1 MRCDRIAYA
10 KLTPI
15 LRGTYAA
22 QTSLTP
28 RCPGPLSARLSL
40 DRVTRGYFARSTS
53 RREGPSGRMGADN
66 AGLWCPPQ
74 EARVARGAHPERAA
88 RVAWGRGM
96 WALAWASGAR
106 LRPVIAT
113 AIASNCHPRQMNDRN
128 GTSDGSPGIAPPCA
142 LPGLPP
148 RPPQGAPCG
157 AVHSNV
163 DEPGLSARPFWGTT
177 GACGQTGQLLPSNRG
192 EMGRCPER
200 LVFGECFARKR
211 IFGENLMD
219 TLGIEPRASRM
230 LSGCNTTTPCA
241 LLP

>member
-128 GTSDGSPGIAPPCA
+128 GTSDGSPGIAPPCT

-163 DEPGLSARPFWGTT
+163 DEPGLSARGLF
-177 GACGQTGQLLPSNRG
+177 GALRG
-192 EMGRCPER
+192 HVAR
-200 LVFGECFARKR
+200 LVNYYPLKEGNWEGALKGLFLA
-211 IFGENLMD
+211 N
-219 TLGIEPRASRM
+219 ASRENAF
-230 LSGCNTTTPCA
+230 LDKTSWTHWGLNPGPPAC
-241 LLP
+241 